1 MIDTHCHIIPGI
13 DDGARDM
20 DAALALLAM
29 AEADGTTR
37 MVLTPHIQFGRFDN
51 THADIQHRL
60 IALQQAAHEAGIGI
74 ELRAAAEVRLDSEIL
89 SLVAQKTLPFYGEHD
104 GQHFMLL
111 ELPHNSIPPGS
122 DALVKYLR
130 SNNITPVIAHPERNR
145 ALLER
150 PNLIQQFVRLGCW
163 FQVTAGSITGQFGRD
178 SKALAEQYLQ
188 QGIINI
194 IASDCHNT
202 DYRPPILSNAYQ
214 AVVDL
219 LGVEA
224 AQTLFIDNPHKIT
237 ASMFE

>member
-60 IALQQAAHEAGIGI
+60 KELQQAAHEGGIGI

-89 SLVAQKTLPFYGEHD
+89 SLVAQKTLPLYGEHD
-104 GQHFMLL
+104 GQYFMLL

-163 FQVTAGSITGQFGRD
+163 FQVTAGSVTGQFGRD

-202 DYRPPILSNAYQ
+202 DYRPPLLSNAYQ

-219 LGVEA
+219 VGAEA